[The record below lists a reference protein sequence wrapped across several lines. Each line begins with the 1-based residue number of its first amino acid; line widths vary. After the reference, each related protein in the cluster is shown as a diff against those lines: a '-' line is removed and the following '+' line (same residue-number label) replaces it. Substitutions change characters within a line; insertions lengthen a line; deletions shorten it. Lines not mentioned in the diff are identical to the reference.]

1 MNFSKLAPKHITQ
14 RVRQRL
20 LRWER
25 KIKHYNILIRNVNYG
40 LSGIVFIASVLCLI
54 MLIVYTGYE
63 HDRISVKN
71 MYHYFHLIQG
81 VFIVN
86 VFFNLIFNLRK
97 TLRKTRPIKCIVD
110 VAIITTLFPILYPL
124 PENPWSPW
132 LAEIVYSNKF
142 LLITLCAYSIVAVSY
157 GIMHIMGKRTNPSLI
172 LSCSFLF
179 CIFAGSF
186 LLMMPKCTYTHID
199 YIDALFV
206 STSAVCITGLTT
218 IDIPSTF
225 TPLGLAILA
234 MLIQIGGLGVMTFTS
249 FFALFFSG
257 NASVYSQLMVKDMIY
272 TKSINSLLPT
282 LLYIFLFT
290 IVIEAIGAVFI
301 WMSIH
306 DVLAMSVHDQ
316 IIFSAFHSM
325 SAFCNA
331 GFSNLPGGMANPAL
345 MNSNQM
351 IYIIISIIVFAGS
364 IGFPILVNFR
374 DVFFEYVKRGWNW
387 LRGRQNGVKT
397 VHIYNLNTKIALYT
411 TSIILFISIVVF
423 FALEQNNSLAGLSTY
438 DKVAQSIF
446 NSTTPRSSGFV
457 SVNPAGFLNVT
468 LIFVLFLMWVGGASQ
483 STAGGIKVNT
493 LAAVLINLKAI
504 VLGRERVT
512 AFNRTIAIGSI
523 RRANAVVTISLM
535 SFLAFAMILMLL
547 EPKLPAKS
555 LLFETMSALFTVG
568 SSLGITPLLSPL
580 SKILLT
586 VAMFLGRVGIISLLI
601 GVTGNK
607 NGSPVKYPTDNL
619 IIN

>member
-1 MNFSKLAPKHITQ
+1 
-14 RVRQRL
+14 
-20 LRWER
+20 
-25 KIKHYNILIRNVNYG
+25 
-40 LSGIVFIASVLCLI
+40 
-54 MLIVYTGYE
+54 
-63 HDRISVKN
+63 
-71 MYHYFHLIQG
+71 
-81 VFIVN
+81 
-86 VFFNLIFNLRK
+86 
-97 TLRKTRPIKCIVD
+97 
-110 VAIITTLFPILYPL
+110 
-124 PENPWSPW
+124 
-132 LAEIVYSNKF
+132 
-142 LLITLCAYSIVAVSY
+142 
-157 GIMHIMGKRTNPSLI
+157 MHIMGKRTNPSLI

>member
-97 TLRKTRPIKCIVD
+97 TLRETRPIKCIVD

>member
-1 MNFSKLAPKHITQ
+1 
-14 RVRQRL
+14 
-20 LRWER
+20 
-25 KIKHYNILIRNVNYG
+25 
-40 LSGIVFIASVLCLI
+40 

>member
-97 TLRKTRPIKCIVD
+97 TLRETRPIKCIVD

-132 LAEIVYSNKF
+132 LAEILYSNKF

>member
-1 MNFSKLAPKHITQ
+1 MNFSKLVPKHITQ
-14 RVRQRL
+14 RARQRL

-25 KIKHYNILIRNVNYG
+25 KMKHYNILLRNLTYG
-40 LSGIVFIASVLCLI
+40 LSGIVFAASALCLI

-81 VFIVN
+81 VFIAN

-97 TLRKTRPIKCIVD
+97 TLRETRPIKCIVD
-110 VAIITTLFPILYPL
+110 LAIITTLFPVIYPL

-132 LAEIVYSNKF
+132 LADVIYSNKF
-142 LLITLCAYSIVAVSY
+142 LLITLCAYSIVAISY
-157 GIMHIMGKRTNPSLI
+157 GVMHIMGKRTNPSLI

-218 IDIPSTF
+218 IDIASTF

-257 NASVYSQLMVKDMIY
+257 NTSVYSQLMVKDMIY

-306 DVLAMSVHDQ
+306 DVLAMPLHDQ

-374 DVFFEYVKRGWNW
+374 DVFFEYVRRGWNW

-411 TSIILFISIVVF
+411 TTIILLISIVVF

-438 DKVAQSIF
+438 DKIAQSIF

-457 SVNPAGFLNVT
+457 SVNPANFLNVT

-493 LAAVLINLKAI
+493 LAAILINLKAI
-504 VLGRERVT
+504 VLGRDRVT
-512 AFNRTIAIGSI
+512 AFNRTISIGSI
-523 RRANAVVTISLM
+523 RRANAVVTISIV

-547 EPKLPAKS
+547 EPKLPAKGV
-555 LLFETMSALFTVG
+555 LFETMSALFTVG
-568 SSLGITPLLSPL
+568 SSLGITPLLTPM

-586 VAMFLGRVGIISLLI
+586 LAMFLGRVGIISLLI

>member
-1 MNFSKLAPKHITQ
+1 
-14 RVRQRL
+14 
-20 LRWER
+20 
-25 KIKHYNILIRNVNYG
+25 
-40 LSGIVFIASVLCLI
+40 
-54 MLIVYTGYE
+54 
-63 HDRISVKN
+63 

-97 TLRKTRPIKCIVD
+97 TLRETRPIKCIVD

-306 DVLAMSVHDQ
+306 DVLAMSLHDQ

>member
-1 MNFSKLAPKHITQ
+1 
-14 RVRQRL
+14 
-20 LRWER
+20 
-25 KIKHYNILIRNVNYG
+25 
-40 LSGIVFIASVLCLI
+40 

-97 TLRKTRPIKCIVD
+97 TLRETRPIKCIVD

-306 DVLAMSVHDQ
+306 DVLAMSLHDQ

>member
-1 MNFSKLAPKHITQ
+1 
-14 RVRQRL
+14 
-20 LRWER
+20 
-25 KIKHYNILIRNVNYG
+25 
-40 LSGIVFIASVLCLI
+40 
-54 MLIVYTGYE
+54 
-63 HDRISVKN
+63 

-97 TLRKTRPIKCIVD
+97 TLRETRPIKCIVD

>member
-1 MNFSKLAPKHITQ
+1 
-14 RVRQRL
+14 
-20 LRWER
+20 
-25 KIKHYNILIRNVNYG
+25 
-40 LSGIVFIASVLCLI
+40 

-97 TLRKTRPIKCIVD
+97 TLRETRPIKCIVD

>member
-1 MNFSKLAPKHITQ
+1 
-14 RVRQRL
+14 
-20 LRWER
+20 
-25 KIKHYNILIRNVNYG
+25 
-40 LSGIVFIASVLCLI
+40 
-54 MLIVYTGYE
+54 
-63 HDRISVKN
+63 

-97 TLRKTRPIKCIVD
+97 TLKETRPIKCIVD
-110 VAIITTLFPILYPL
+110 LAIITTLFPVIYPL

-132 LAEIVYSNKF
+132 LADVIYSNKF
-142 LLITLCAYSIVAVSY
+142 LLITLCAYSIVAISY
-157 GIMHIMGKRTNPSLI
+157 GVMHIMGKRTNPSLI

-218 IDIPSTF
+218 IDIASTF

-306 DVLAMSVHDQ
+306 DVLAMPLHDQ

-411 TSIILFISIVVF
+411 TTIILFISIVVF

-438 DKVAQSIF
+438 DKIAQSIF

-457 SVNPAGFLNVT
+457 SVNPANFLNVT

-523 RRANAVVTISLM
+523 RRANAVVTISIM

-547 EPKLPAKS
+547 EPRIPAKS

-580 SKILLT
+580 SKILLIL
-586 VAMFLGRVGIISLLI
+586 AMFLGRVGIISLLI

-607 NGSPVKYPTDNL
+607 NGSPVKYPIDNL

>member
-97 TLRKTRPIKCIVD
+97 TLRETRPIKCIVD

-374 DVFFEYVKRGWNW
+374 DVFFEYVKRGWNL

-411 TSIILFISIVVF
+411 TTIILFISIVVF

>member
-1 MNFSKLAPKHITQ
+1 M
-14 RVRQRL
+14 
-20 LRWER
+20 
-25 KIKHYNILIRNVNYG
+25 
-40 LSGIVFIASVLCLI
+40 
-54 MLIVYTGYE
+54 
-63 HDRISVKN
+63 D
-71 MYHYFHLIQG
+71 
-81 VFIVN
+81 
-86 VFFNLIFNLRK
+86 
-97 TLRKTRPIKCIVD
+97 VD
-110 VAIITTLFPILYPL
+110 
-124 PENPWSPW
+124 
-132 LAEIVYSNKF
+132 
-142 LLITLCAYSIVAVSY
+142 
-157 GIMHIMGKRTNPSLI
+157 
-172 LSCSFLF
+172 
-179 CIFAGSF
+179 
-186 LLMMPKCTYTHID
+186 
-199 YIDALFV
+199 
-206 STSAVCITGLTT
+206 
-218 IDIPSTF
+218 
-225 TPLGLAILA
+225 
-234 MLIQIGGLGVMTFTS
+234 
-249 FFALFFSG
+249 
-257 NASVYSQLMVKDMIY
+257 
-272 TKSINSLLPT
+272 
-282 LLYIFLFT
+282 
-290 IVIEAIGAVFI
+290 
-301 WMSIH
+301 
-306 DVLAMSVHDQ
+306 HDQ

>member
-25 KIKHYNILIRNVNYG
+25 KIKHYNVLIRNVNYG

-54 MLIVYTGYE
+54 ILIVYTGYE

-97 TLRKTRPIKCIVD
+97 TLRETRPIKCIVD
-110 VAIITTLFPILYPL
+110 VAIITTLFPTLYHI

-132 LAEIVYSNKF
+132 LADIVYSNKF
-142 LLITLCAYSIVAVSY
+142 FLITLCAYSIVAISY
-157 GIMHIMGKRTNPSLI
+157 GVMHIMGKRTNPSLI

-257 NASVYSQLMVKDMIY
+257 NASVYSQLMIKDMIY

-306 DVLAMSVHDQ
+306 NILAMPLYDQ

-374 DVFFEYVKRGWNW
+374 DVFFEYLKRGWNW
-387 LRGRQNGVKT
+387 LCGRQNRVKT
-397 VHIYNLNTKIALYT
+397 VHIYNLNTKIALYAT
-411 TSIILFISIVVF
+411 TIILFISIVAF
-423 FALEQNNSLAGLSTY
+423 FALEQNNSLAGMSTY
-438 DKVAQSIF
+438 DKIAQSIF

-504 VLGRERVT
+504 VLGKDRVT

-523 RRANAVVTISLM
+523 RRANAVVTISIM
-535 SFLAFAMILMLL
+535 SFLAFTMILMLL

-555 LLFETMSALFTVG
+555 LIFETMSALFTVG

-580 SKILLT
+580 SKILLAL
-586 VAMFLGRVGIISLLI
+586 AMFLGRVGIISLLI

>member
-1 MNFSKLAPKHITQ
+1 MNFSKLVPKHITQ
-14 RVRQRL
+14 RARQRL

-25 KIKHYNILIRNVNYG
+25 KMKHYNILLRNLTYG
-40 LSGIVFIASVLCLI
+40 LSGIVFAASALCLI

-97 TLRKTRPIKCIVD
+97 TLRETRPIKCIVD
-110 VAIITTLFPILYPL
+110 LAIITTLFPVIYPL

-132 LAEIVYSNKF
+132 LAEVIYSNKF
-142 LLITLCAYSIVAVSY
+142 LLITLCAYSIVAISY
-157 GIMHIMGKRTNPSLI
+157 GVMHIMGKRTNPSLI

-218 IDIPSTF
+218 IDIASTF

-257 NASVYSQLMVKDMIY
+257 NTSVYSQLMVKDMIY

-306 DVLAMSVHDQ
+306 DVLAMPLHDQ

-374 DVFFEYVKRGWNW
+374 DVFFEYVRRGWNW

-411 TSIILFISIVVF
+411 TTIILFISIVAF

-438 DKVAQSIF
+438 DKIAQSIF

-457 SVNPAGFLNVT
+457 SVNPANFLNVT

-493 LAAVLINLKAI
+493 LAAILINLKAI
-504 VLGRERVT
+504 VLGRDRVT
-512 AFNRTIAIGSI
+512 AFNRTISIGSI
-523 RRANAVVTISLM
+523 RRANAVVTISIV

-547 EPKLPAKS
+547 EPKLPAKGV
-555 LLFETMSALFTVG
+555 LFETMSALFTVG
-568 SSLGITPLLSPL
+568 SSLGITPLLTPM

-586 VAMFLGRVGIISLLI
+586 LAMFLGRVGIISLLI

>member
-1 MNFSKLAPKHITQ
+1 MNFSKLVPKHITQ
-14 RVRQRL
+14 RARQRL

-25 KIKHYNILIRNVNYG
+25 KIKHYNILLRNLTYG
-40 LSGIVFIASVLCLI
+40 LSGIVFAASALCLI

-97 TLRKTRPIKCIVD
+97 TLKETRPIKCIVD
-110 VAIITTLFPILYPL
+110 LAIITTLFPVIYPL

-132 LAEIVYSNKF
+132 LADVIYSNKF
-142 LLITLCAYSIVAVSY
+142 LLITLCAYSIVAISY
-157 GIMHIMGKRTNPSLI
+157 GVMHIMGKRTNPSLI

-218 IDIPSTF
+218 IDIASTF

-306 DVLAMSVHDQ
+306 DVLAMPLHDQ

-374 DVFFEYVKRGWNW
+374 DVFFEYVRRGWNW

-411 TSIILFISIVVF
+411 TTIILFISIVVF

-438 DKVAQSIF
+438 DKIAQSIF

-457 SVNPAGFLNVT
+457 SVNPANFLNVT

-523 RRANAVVTISLM
+523 RRANAVVTISIM

-547 EPKLPAKS
+547 EPRIPAKS

-580 SKILLT
+580 SKILLIL
-586 VAMFLGRVGIISLLI
+586 AMFLGRVGIISLLI

-607 NGSPVKYPTDNL
+607 NGSPVKYPIDNL

>member
-1 MNFSKLAPKHITQ
+1 MNFSKLVPKHITQ

-25 KIKHYNILIRNVNYG
+25 KIKHYNILLRNLTYG
-40 LSGIVFIASVLCLI
+40 LSGIVFAASALCLI

-97 TLRKTRPIKCIVD
+97 TLKETRPIKCIVD
-110 VAIITTLFPILYPL
+110 LAIITTLFPVIYPL

-132 LAEIVYSNKF
+132 LADVIYSNKF
-142 LLITLCAYSIVAVSY
+142 LLITLCAYSIVAISY
-157 GIMHIMGKRTNPSLI
+157 GVMHIMGKRTNPSLI

-218 IDIPSTF
+218 IDIASTF

-306 DVLAMSVHDQ
+306 DVLAMPLHDQ

-374 DVFFEYVKRGWNW
+374 DVFFEYVRRGWNW
-387 LRGRQNGVKT
+387 LRGRQDGVKT

-411 TSIILFISIVVF
+411 TTIILFISIVVF

-438 DKVAQSIF
+438 DKIAQSIF

-457 SVNPAGFLNVT
+457 SVNPANFLNVT

-523 RRANAVVTISLM
+523 RRANAVVTISIM

-547 EPKLPAKS
+547 EPRIPAKS

-580 SKILLT
+580 SKILLIL
-586 VAMFLGRVGIISLLI
+586 AMFLGRVGIISLLI

-607 NGSPVKYPTDNL
+607 NGSPVKYPIDNL

>member
-1 MNFSKLAPKHITQ
+1 
-14 RVRQRL
+14 
-20 LRWER
+20 
-25 KIKHYNILIRNVNYG
+25 
-40 LSGIVFIASVLCLI
+40 

-97 TLRKTRPIKCIVD
+97 TLRETRPIKCIVD

-301 WMSIH
+301 WMSI
-306 DVLAMSVHDQ
+306 MT
-316 IIFSAFHSM
+316 
-325 SAFCNA
+325 
-331 GFSNLPGGMANPAL
+331 
-345 MNSNQM
+345 
-351 IYIIISIIVFAGS
+351 
-364 IGFPILVNFR
+364 R
-374 DVFFEYVKRGWNW
+374 
-387 LRGRQNGVKT
+387 
-397 VHIYNLNTKIALYT
+397 
-411 TSIILFISIVVF
+411 
-423 FALEQNNSLAGLSTY
+423 
-438 DKVAQSIF
+438 
-446 NSTTPRSSGFV
+446 
-457 SVNPAGFLNVT
+457 
-468 LIFVLFLMWVGGASQ
+468 
-483 STAGGIKVNT
+483 
-493 LAAVLINLKAI
+493 
-504 VLGRERVT
+504 
-512 AFNRTIAIGSI
+512 
-523 RRANAVVTISLM
+523 
-535 SFLAFAMILMLL
+535 
-547 EPKLPAKS
+547 
-555 LLFETMSALFTVG
+555 
-568 SSLGITPLLSPL
+568 
-580 SKILLT
+580 
-586 VAMFLGRVGIISLLI
+586 
-601 GVTGNK
+601 
-607 NGSPVKYPTDNL
+607 
-619 IIN
+619 

>member
-97 TLRKTRPIKCIVD
+97 TLKETRPIKCIVD

>member
-1 MNFSKLAPKHITQ
+1 MNFSKLVPKHITQ
-14 RVRQRL
+14 RARQRL

-25 KIKHYNILIRNVNYG
+25 KMKHYNILLRNLTYG
-40 LSGIVFIASVLCLI
+40 LSGIVFTASALCLI

-97 TLRKTRPIKCIVD
+97 TLRETRPIKCIVD
-110 VAIITTLFPILYPL
+110 LAIITTLFPVIYPL

-132 LAEIVYSNKF
+132 LADVIYSNKF
-142 LLITLCAYSIVAVSY
+142 LLITLCAYSIVAISY
-157 GIMHIMGKRTNPSLI
+157 GVMHIMGKRTNPSLI

-218 IDIPSTF
+218 IDIASTF

-257 NASVYSQLMVKDMIY
+257 NTSVYSQLMVKDMIY

-306 DVLAMSVHDQ
+306 DVLAMPLHDQ

-374 DVFFEYVKRGWNW
+374 DVFFEYVRRGWNW

-411 TSIILFISIVVF
+411 TTIILFISIVVF

-438 DKVAQSIF
+438 DKIAQSIF

-457 SVNPAGFLNVT
+457 SVNPANFLNVT

-493 LAAVLINLKAI
+493 LAAILINLKAI
-504 VLGRERVT
+504 VLGRDRVT
-512 AFNRTIAIGSI
+512 AFNRTISIGSI
-523 RRANAVVTISLM
+523 RRANAVVTISIV

-547 EPKLPAKS
+547 EPKLPAKGV
-555 LLFETMSALFTVG
+555 LFETMSALFTVG
-568 SSLGITPLLSPL
+568 SSLGITPLLTPM

-586 VAMFLGRVGIISLLI
+586 LAMFLGRVGIISLLI